1 MDKNIDVSL
10 KSKIHNIRG
19 FQVML
24 DSDLAFLYGIEVRLL
39 NQAVRR
45 NIDRFPSDFMFRLTK
60 EEYDSLRSQFV
71 ILETG
76 RGAHR
81 KFMPYAFT
89 EQGVAMLSGILRS
102 KKPVEV
108 NIRIMRAF
116 VHMRRMLFQNQ
127 DLLLHLNRKIIEHDD
142 NFEKVFKIIEER
154 QQLPSQ
160 GIFFEG
166 QTFDAFKLIFDLVET
181 AKKRIILIDNYV
193 NYETLYFF
201 SKTKVDVNIFSTSIS
216 SRDLEKYNAQYH
228 NVRIVDFNLSHDRF
242 LIIDDNVYLIGASL
256 KDAGKKWFG
265 FSRIN
270 DSNSII
276 EKVNYHL

>member
-1 MDKNIDVSL
+1 MNKSIDVSL

-24 DSDLAFLYGIEVRLL
+24 DSDLAFLYGVSTKRL
-39 NQAVRR
+39 NEQVRR
-45 NIDRFPSDFMFRLTK
+45 NIDRFPEDFMFKLS
-60 EEYDSLRSQFV
+60 ESEYDILRSQFA
-71 ILETG
+71 TSSWG
-76 RGAHR
+76 GAR
-81 KFMPYAFT
+81 KLPYAFT

-102 KKPVEV
+102 KKAVEV

-116 VHMRRMLFQNQ
+116 VHMRRMLLQNH
-127 DLLLHLNRKIIEHDD
+127 DILLHLNKKIIEHDD

-166 QTFDAFKLIFDLVET
+166 KTFDAFKFIFDLIET

-201 SKTKVDVNIFSTSIS
+201 SKIKVDVNIFSTNIS
-216 SRDLEKYNAQYH
+216 SMELEKYNAQYH
-228 NVRIVDFNLSHDRF
+228 NVRIIDFNLSHDRF

-270 DSNSII
+270 DANSVL
-276 EKVNYHL
+276 ERVGDYL